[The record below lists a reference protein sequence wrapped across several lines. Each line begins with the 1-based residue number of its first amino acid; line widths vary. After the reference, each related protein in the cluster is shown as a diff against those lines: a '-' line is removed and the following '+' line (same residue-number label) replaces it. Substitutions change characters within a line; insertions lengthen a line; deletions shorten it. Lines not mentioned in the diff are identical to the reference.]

1 MTDSEDLTSRF
12 FQSAGSESMAT
23 VRKKV
28 DNRIRVQI
36 ENGVAQQYRTMFV
49 IVGDHGRDQVVILH
63 HMLSK
68 ATVRA
73 RPSVLWCYKKELG
86 FSSNRKKRMRQ
97 LQKKIKTGTLNLK
110 QDDPFE
116 LFVAATNI
124 RYCYYN
130 ETHKILGNTYGM
142 CVLQDFEALTPN
154 LLARTVETVE
164 GGGIVVILLRT
175 MNSLKQLYT
184 MTMDVHS
191 RYRTEAHQDVVGRFN
206 ERFILSLSSCKT
218 CVVIDDQ
225 LSVLPVSKHIANI
238 KPVPPKTQ
246 EDGLSPR
253 EQELK
258 DLKESLQDTQPVG
271 VLVDSCK
278 TMDQAKAV
286 LKFIEAI
293 SEKTLRST
301 VALTAARG
309 RGKSAALGLAIAG
322 AVAFGYSN
330 IFVTSP
336 SPDNLHTLFEFI
348 FKGFDAL
355 QYQEHLDYEIIQ
367 SLNPDFN
374 KAVVRVNIFKEH
386 RQTIQYIHPADAV
399 KLGQAELVA
408 IDEAAAIPLPL
419 VKKLLGPYLVFMAST
434 INGYEGTGRSL
445 SLKLIQQLRQQSADS
460 QQSLSAENKSTSTAR
475 LATGMVTVWY
485 RRARSLH
492 EVSLHESIRYAP
504 GDPVEKWL
512 NDLLCLDC
520 LSVPRI
526 ISGCPLP
533 ENCDLYYV
541 NRDTLFCYHK
551 ASEAFLQRLMA
562 LYVASHYKNSPNDL
576 QLLSDAP
583 AHHLFCLLP
592 PVPPTHN
599 SLPEVLAVVQ
609 VCLEGEISQQSIL
622 SGLSRGKKASGDL
635 IPWTVSEQFQDS
647 DFGGLSGGR
656 VVRIAVNPDYQGM
669 GYGSRALQLLQRY
682 YEGQFPL
689 LDEREQPTASTI
701 NSVSSEAVN
710 LLEEVVSPRTDLP
723 PLLLKLN
730 ERTAERLDYLGVSYG
745 LTPQLLKFWKKAGFI
760 PVYLRQTPND
770 LTGEHSC
777 VMLKELNTDNSSGQ
791 WLPAFWKDF
800 RRRFLSLLSYQFSSF
815 SPTLAL
821 NILQNKNVKDDHP
834 ATLSSVELAAQF
846 TSYDLKRLEMYS
858 RNMVDYHLIM
868 DMVPA
873 VARMFFLKQL
883 GGISLSAAQSALL
896 LGLGLQHKSID
907 DLEKNIELPSSQLM
921 GLFNRLIRKVVQFF
935 STIQEKAVEAEM
947 VAFKDVNM
955 EPTTRPLHEDLVW
968 NSSENSDEAA
978 KEFEEKHKKDMEK
991 IKDMKLSQYMIRGD
1005 DEEWDQVLKTAGQ
1018 TAIVSIK
1025 SDKKRKLDGTNTKNQ
1040 WQGNKLKKNKGKKSK
1055 FGKKA

>member
-1 MTDSEDLTSRF
+1 
-12 FQSAGSESMAT
+12 MAT

-36 ENGVAQQYRTMFV
+36 ENGVALQHRTMFV
-49 IVGDHGRDQVVILH
+49 VVGDRGRDQVVILH

-68 ATVRA
+68 AAVRA
-73 RPSVLWCYKKELG
+73 RPSVLWCYKKDLG

-97 LQKKIKTGTLNLK
+97 LQKKIKTGTLNLN

-116 LFVAATNI
+116 LFIAATNI

-130 ETHKILGNTYGM
+130 ETHKILGNTFGM

-191 RYRTEAHQDVVGRFN
+191 RYRTEAHQDVIGRFN
-206 ERFILSLSSCKT
+206 ERFILSLASCKN
-218 CVVIDDQ
+218 CVAIDDQ
-225 LSVLPVSKHIANI
+225 LNILPISSHVANI
-238 KPVPPKTQ
+238 RPVPPKTQ
-246 EDGLSPR
+246 EEGLSPR

-271 VLVDSCK
+271 VLVDACR

-286 LKFIEAI
+286 LKFIEGI

-301 VALTAARG
+301 VAMTAARG
-309 RGKSAALGLAIAG
+309 RGKSAALGLAVAG

-336 SPDNLHTLFEFI
+336 SPDNLHTMFEFI

-367 SLNPDFN
+367 SLNPEFN

-386 RQTIQYIHPADAV
+386 RQTIQYIHPGDAV
-399 KLGQAELVA
+399 KLGQAELLV

-445 SLKLIQQLRQQSADS
+445 SLKLLQQLRQQSADS
-460 QQSLSAENKSTSTAR
+460 QQSMSAENRTTSTER
-475 LATGMVTVWY
+475 LAA
-485 RRARSLH
+485 ARSLH

-504 GDPVEKWL
+504 GDAVEKWL
-512 NDLLCLDC
+512 NELLCLDC
-520 LSVPRI
+520 LSIPRL

-533 ENCDLYYV
+533 QTCDLYYV
-541 NRDTLFCYHK
+541 NRDTLFCYHR

-576 QLLSDAP
+576 QMLSDAP

-592 PVPPTHN
+592 PVPPTQN

-609 VCLEGEISQQSIL
+609 VCLEGEISKQSIL
-622 SGLSRGKKASGDL
+622 NSLARGKKASGDL
-635 IPWTVSEQFQDS
+635 IPWTVSEQFQDPE
-647 DFGGLSGGR
+647 FGSLSGGR

-669 GYGSRALQLLQRY
+669 GYGSRALQLLQMY
-682 YEGQFPL
+682 YEGKFPTM
-689 LDEREQPTASTI
+689 DESAQSNHNEIT
-701 NSVSSEAVN
+701 SVSSEAVS
-710 LLEEVVSPRTDLP
+710 LLEEVITPRKELP
-723 PLLLKLN
+723 PLLLKLS
-730 ERTAERLDYLGVSYG
+730 ERRAERLDYLGVSYG
-745 LTPQLLKFWKKAGFI
+745 LTAQLLKFWKKAGFT

-777 VMLKELNTDNSSGQ
+777 VMLKELNADEAPEQSR
-791 WLPAFWKDF
+791 WLSAFWKDF

-815 SPTLAL
+815 HPSLAL
-821 NILQNKNVKDDHP
+821 NVLQNKKSKEESSI
-834 ATLSSVELAAQF
+834 LSSSELAAHL
-846 TSYDLKRLEMYS
+846 SPYDLKRLELYS
-858 RNMVDYHLIM
+858 RSMVDYHLIM
-868 DMVPA
+868 DLIPT
-873 VARMFFLKQL
+873 VARMFCLKQL
-883 GGISLSAAQSALL
+883 GDTSLSAAQCALL
-896 LGLGLQHKSID
+896 LGIGLQHKSVNQ
-907 DLEKNIELPSSQLM
+907 LEKEIALPSSQLM
-921 GLFNRLIRKVVQFF
+921 GLFNRLIRKIVQVFT
-935 STIQEKAVEAEM
+935 SIQEKAIEAQM
-947 VAFKDVNM
+947 AATKDVTM
-955 EPTTRPLHEDLVW
+955 EPTVRSLNEDL
-968 NSSENSDEAA
+968 NEAA
-978 KEFEEKHKKDMEK
+978 KEFEEKHKQDVERVKEMDLEE
-991 IKDMKLSQYMIRGD
+991 YRIRGN
-1005 DEEWDQVLKTAGQ
+1005 DEEWDQVLKKAGNTAM
-1018 TAIVSIK
+1018 VSIK
-1025 SDKKRKLDGTNTKNQ
+1025 SDKKRKWEG
-1040 WQGNKLKKNKGKKSK
+1040 GNATASNGAPQHGKLKKKEMQRGKFKNNKDKHGK

>member
-1 MTDSEDLTSRF
+1 
-12 FQSAGSESMAT
+12 MAT

-36 ENGVAQQYRTMFV
+36 ENGVALQHRTMFV
-49 IVGDHGRDQVVILH
+49 VVGDRGRDQVVILH

-68 ATVRA
+68 AAVRA
-73 RPSVLWCYKKELG
+73 RPSVLWCYKKDLG

-97 LQKKIKTGTLNLK
+97 LQKKIKTGTLNLN

-154 LLARTVETVE
+154 LLARTIETVE

-175 MNSLKQLYT
+175 MSSLKQLYT

-206 ERFILSLSSCKT
+206 ERFILSLSSCKN

-225 LSVLPVSKHIANI
+225 LNILPISSHMANI

-271 VLVDSCK
+271 VLVDCCR

-286 LKFIEAI
+286 LKFIEAV

-309 RGKSAALGLAIAG
+309 RGKSAAMGLAVAG

-336 SPDNLHTLFEFI
+336 SPDNLHTMFEFI

-367 SLNPDFN
+367 SLNPEFN

-386 RQTIQYIHPADAV
+386 RQTIQYIHPGDAV
-399 KLGQAELVA
+399 KLGQAELLV

-419 VKKLLGPYLVFMAST
+419 VKNLLGPYLVFMAST

-460 QQSLSAENKSTSTAR
+460 QLNLSAENRNTSTAR
-475 LATGMVTVWY
+475 LAA
-485 RRARSLH
+485 ARTLH
-492 EVSLHESIRYAP
+492 EVSLHESIRYGA
-504 GDPVEKWL
+504 GDAVEKWL
-512 NDLLCLDC
+512 NELLCLEC
-520 LSVPRI
+520 LNIPRL

-533 ENCDLYYV
+533 QACDLYYV
-541 NRDTLFCYHK
+541 NRDTLFCFHK

-592 PVPPTHN
+592 PVPPTQN

-609 VCLEGEISQQSIL
+609 VCLEGEISRQSIL
-622 SGLSRGKKASGDL
+622 NSLSRGKKASGDL
-635 IPWTVSEQFQDS
+635 IPWTVSEQFQDA
-647 DFGGLSGGR
+647 DFGSLSGGR

-669 GYGSRALQLLQRY
+669 GYGSRALQQLQMY
-682 YEGQFPL
+682 YEGKFPTM
-689 LDEREQPTASTI
+689 DESVQPAHTQIA
-701 NSVSSEAVN
+701 SVSSEAVS
-710 LLEEVVSPRTDLP
+710 LLEEVVTPRKELP
-723 PLLLKLN
+723 PLLLKLS
-730 ERTAERLDYLGVSYG
+730 ERRAERLDYLGVSYG
-745 LTPQLLKFWKKAGFI
+745 LTAQLLKFWKKAGYT
-760 PVYLRQTPND
+760 PVYLRQTPNE

-777 VMLKELNTDNSSGQ
+777 VMLKELNTDEASQQSL
-791 WLPAFWKDF
+791 WLAAFWKDF

-815 SPTLAL
+815 HPILAL
-821 NILQNKNVKDDHP
+821 SILQNKKLKEE
-834 ATLSSVELAAQF
+834 AASLSSAELAAHF
-846 TSYDLKRLEMYS
+846 TPYDLKRLELYS
-858 RNMVDYHLIM
+858 RSMVDYHLVM
-868 DMVPA
+868 DLIPT
-873 VARMFFLKQL
+873 VARIFFLKQL
-883 GGISLSAAQSALL
+883 GDVSLSAAQCALL
-896 LGLGLQHKSID
+896 LGIGLQHKPVD
-907 DLEKNIELPSSQLM
+907 QLEKEIELPSSQLM
-921 GLFNRLIRKVVQFF
+921 GLFNRLIRKFVQVFT
-935 STIQEKAVEAEM
+935 SIQEKAIEAEM
-947 VAFKDVNM
+947 VATKDVSM
-955 EPTTRPLHEDLVW
+955 EPTVRSLNEDLT
-968 NSSENSDEAA
+968 EAA
-978 KEFEEKHKKDMEK
+978 KEFEEQHKKDLEKVKEMELEEYK
-991 IKDMKLSQYMIRGD
+991 IRGD
-1005 DEEWDQVLKTAGQ
+1005 DEEWDQVLKKAGSTAV
-1018 TAIVSIK
+1018 VSIK
-1025 SDKKRKLDGTNTKNQ
+1025 SDKKRKWEGENVTSNGAEKQ
-1040 WQGNKLKKNKGKKSK
+1040 RKEMKHGKFKKNKDKHGK

>member
-1 MTDSEDLTSRF
+1 
-12 FQSAGSESMAT
+12 MAT
-23 VRKKV
+23 YRKKV

-36 ENGVAQQYRTMFV
+36 ENGVAQLHRTMFV

-116 LFVAATNI
+116 LFIAATNI

-206 ERFILSLSSCKT
+206 ERFILSLSSCKA

-225 LSVLPVSKHIANI
+225 LNVLPISKHIANI
-238 KPVPPKTQ
+238 KPVPPKPQ
-246 EDGLSPR
+246 DDGLSPR

-271 VLVDSCK
+271 VLVDCCK

-309 RGKSAALGLAIAG
+309 RGKSAALGLALAA

-367 SLNPDFN
+367 SLNPEFN

-419 VKKLLGPYLVFMAST
+419 VKKLLGPYLVFLSST

-460 QQSLSAENKSTSTAR
+460 QQSLSAENKMTSTAR
-475 LATGMVTVWY
+475 LVA
-485 RRARSLH
+485 ARTLH

-504 GDPVEKWL
+504 GDAVEKWL
-512 NDLLCLDC
+512 NEILCLDC

-533 ENCDLYYV
+533 ETCDLYYV

-551 ASEAFLQRLMA
+551 ASETFLQRLMS
-562 LYVASHYKNSPNDL
+562 LCVASHYKNSPNDL
-576 QLLSDAP
+576 QMLSDAP
-583 AHHLFCLLP
+583 AYHLFCLLP

-609 VCLEGEISQQSIL
+609 MCLEGEISRQSIL
-622 SGLSRGKKASGDL
+622 NSLSRGKKASGDL

-647 DFGGLSGGR
+647 EFGGLSGGR
-656 VVRIAVNPDYQGM
+656 VVRIAVNPDYQGVSHAILICFFVGCVFM
-669 GYGSRALQLLQRY
+669 GYGTRALQLLQRY

-689 LDEREQPTASTI
+689 LDERQQANTGAI
-701 NSVSSEAVN
+701 NSVSSEAVS

-730 ERTAERLDYLGVSYG
+730 ERAAERLDYLGVSYG
-745 LTPQLLKFWKKAGFI
+745 LTPQLLKFWKKAGFV

-777 VMLKELNTDNSSGQ
+777 IMLKELNTEDSAGPGQ

-821 NILQNKNVKDDHP
+821 NILQNRSVGDDSP
-834 ATLSSVELAAQF
+834 ALLSSAALAAQF
-846 TSYDLKRLEMYS
+846 IPYDLKRLEMYS

-883 GGISLSAAQSALL
+883 GDISLSAAQSALL
-896 LGLGLQHKSID
+896 LGLGLQHKSVD
-907 DLEKNIELPSSQLM
+907 DLEKEIELPSSQLM

-935 STIQEKAVEAEM
+935 NSLQEKAIEAEM
-947 VAFKDVNM
+947 ADIKDITM
-955 EPTTRPLHEDLVW
+955 EPTARSLREDL
-968 NSSENSDEAA
+968 NEAA
-978 KEFEEKHKKDMEK
+978 REFREKHKEDMEK
-991 IKDMKLSQYMIRGD
+991 IKDMDLSQYMIRGD
-1005 DEEWDQVLKTAGQ
+1005 DEEWDQVLKKAGH

-1025 SDKKRKLDGTNTKNQ
+1025 SDKKRKLEGVNKSEQ
-1040 WQGNKLKKNKGKKSK
+1040 WQGKKQKKNKEKKAK

>member
-1 MTDSEDLTSRF
+1 
-12 FQSAGSESMAT
+12 MAT
-23 VRKKV
+23 VRKKI

-36 ENGVAQQYRTMFV
+36 ENGVALQHRTLFV
-49 IVGDHGRDQVVILH
+49 VVGDRGRDQVVILH

-68 ATVRA
+68 ATVKA

-97 LQKKIKTGTLNLK
+97 LQKKIKTGTLNLN

-116 LFVAATNI
+116 LFIAATSI

-130 ETHKILGNTYGM
+130 ETHKILGNTFGM

-154 LLARTVETVE
+154 LLARTIETVE
-164 GGGIVVILLRT
+164 GGGIVVLLLRT

-184 MTMDVHS
+184 MTMDVHA

-206 ERFILSLSSCKT
+206 ERFILSLASCKN

-225 LSVLPVSKHIANI
+225 LNILPISSHMAEI

-271 VLVDSCK
+271 VLVDCCR
-278 TMDQAKAV
+278 TMDQAKGV

-293 SEKTLRST
+293 SEKTLRTT

-309 RGKSAALGLAIAG
+309 RGKSAALGLAVAG

-336 SPDNLHTLFEFI
+336 SPDNLHTMFEFI

-367 SLNPDFN
+367 SLNPEFN
-374 KAVVRVNIFKEH
+374 KAVVRVNVFKEH
-386 RQTIQYIHPADAV
+386 RQTIQYIHPGDAV
-399 KLGQAELVA
+399 KLGQAELLV

-445 SLKLIQQLRQQSADS
+445 SLKLIQQLRQQSVES
-460 QQSLSAENKSTSTAR
+460 QQNTTAENRTTNTAK
-475 LATGMVTVWY
+475 LAA
-485 RRARSLH
+485 ARSLH

-504 GDPVEKWL
+504 ADPVEKWL

-520 LSVPRI
+520 LNIPRLV
-526 ISGCPLP
+526 SGCPLP
-533 ENCDLYYV
+533 QTCDLYYV

-576 QLLSDAP
+576 QMLSDAP

-592 PVPPTHN
+592 PVPPTQN

-609 VCLEGEISQQSIL
+609 VCLEGEISRQSIL
-622 SGLSRGKKASGDL
+622 NSLSRGKKASGDL
-635 IPWTVSEQFQDS
+635 IPWTVSEQFQDAE
-647 DFGGLSGGR
+647 FAGLSGGR
-656 VVRIAVNPDYQGM
+656 IVRIAVNPDYQGM
-669 GYGSRALQLLQRY
+669 GYGSRALQLLQMY
-682 YEGQFPL
+682 YEGKFPTM
-689 LDEREQPTASTI
+689 DESTGLNHSEI
-701 NSVSSEAVN
+701 TSVSSEAVS
-710 LLEEVVSPRTDLP
+710 LLEEVVTPRKELP
-723 PLLLKLN
+723 PLLLKLS
-730 ERTAERLDYLGVSYG
+730 ERRAERLDYLGVSYG
-745 LTPQLLKFWKKAGFI
+745 LTTQLLRFWKKAGYS

-777 VMLKELNTDNSSGQ
+777 VMLKELNTDEASEQSQ
-791 WLPAFWKDF
+791 WLTAFWKDF

-815 SPTLAL
+815 HPSLSLT
-821 NILQNKNVKDDHP
+821 ILQNKKAKETH
-834 ATLSSVELAAQF
+834 TLSSSELAGHF
-846 TSYDLKRLEMYS
+846 TPYDLKRLELYS
-858 RNMVDYHLIM
+858 RSMVDYHLIM
-868 DMVPA
+868 DLVPV
-873 VARMFFLKQL
+873 VARIFFLKQL
-883 GGISLSAAQSALL
+883 GDMSLSAAQCALL
-896 LGLGLQHKSID
+896 LGIGLQHKSVEQ
-907 DLEKNIELPSSQLM
+907 LEKEIELPSSQLM
-921 GLFNRLIRKVVQFF
+921 GLFNRLIRKCVQVF
-935 STIQEKAVEAEM
+935 TNIQEKAIEAEM
-947 VAFKDVNM
+947 VAAKEVSM
-955 EPTTRPLHEDLVW
+955 EPTIKSLNEDLK
-968 NSSENSDEAA
+968 EAA
-978 KEFEEKHKKDMEK
+978 KEFEERHKQEVEKVKEMDMEEYK
-991 IKDMKLSQYMIRGD
+991 IRGD
-1005 DEEWDQVLKTAGQ
+1005 DEEWESVLKKAGSTAV
-1018 TAIVSIK
+1018 VSIK
-1025 SDKKRKLDGTNTKNQ
+1025 SDKKRKLDGGNTTASN
-1040 WQGNKLKKNKGKKSK
+1040 GTPPHGKLKKKEMQHGKFKKNKDKHGK
-1055 FGKKA
+1055 FGKKP

>member
-1 MTDSEDLTSRF
+1 
-12 FQSAGSESMAT
+12 MAT

-36 ENGVAQQYRTMFV
+36 ENGVALQHRTMFV
-49 IVGDHGRDQVVILH
+49 VVGDHGKDQVVILH

-68 ATVRA
+68 ASVRA

-116 LFVAATNI
+116 LFIAATNI

-154 LLARTVETVE
+154 LLARTIETVE

-175 MNSLKQLYT
+175 MTSLKQLYT

-206 ERFILSLSSCKT
+206 ERFILSLASCKT

-225 LSVLPVSKHIANI
+225 LNVLPISSHITNI
-238 KPVPPKTQ
+238 KPVPPKSQ
-246 EDGLSPR
+246 EDGPSPR

-271 VLVDSCK
+271 VLVDCCK

-367 SLNPDFN
+367 SLNPEFS

-399 KLGQAELVA
+399 KLGQAELLV

-460 QQSLSAENKSTSTAR
+460 QQNLSAENRNTSTAR
-475 LATGMVTVWY
+475 LAS
-485 RRARSLH
+485 ARTLH
-492 EVSLHESIRYAP
+492 EVSLQESIRYAP

-512 NDLLCLDC
+512 NELLCLDC
-520 LSVPRI
+520 LSIPRI

-533 ENCDLYYV
+533 QTCELYYV

-551 ASEAFLQRLMA
+551 ASETFLQRLMA

-576 QLLSDAP
+576 QMLSDAP

-592 PVPPTHN
+592 PVPPTQN
-599 SLPEVLAVVQ
+599 ALPEVLAVVQ
-609 VCLEGEISQQSIL
+609 VCLEGEISRQSIL
-622 SGLSRGKKASGDL
+622 NSLSRGKKASGDL
-635 IPWTVSEQFQDS
+635 IPWTVSEQFQDP
-647 DFGGLSGGR
+647 DFGSLSGGR

-669 GYGSRALQLLQRY
+669 GYGSRALQLLQQY

-689 LDEREQPTASTI
+689 LDDEEQTTATAI
-701 NSVSSEAVN
+701 TPVSSEAVS
-710 LLEEVVSPRTDLP
+710 LLEEVVSPRKNLP
-723 PLLLKLN
+723 PLLLKLS
-730 ERTAERLDYLGVSYG
+730 ERRAERLDYLGVSYG
-745 LTPQLLKFWKKAGFI
+745 LTPQLLKFWKKAGFV

-777 VMLKELNTDNSSGQ
+777 VMLKALNTDEASDQGH
-791 WLPAFWKDF
+791 WLSAFWKDF
-800 RRRFLSLLSYQFSSF
+800 RRRFLALLSYQFSSF

-821 NILQNKNVKDDHP
+821 NILQNKNTKDDSQP
-834 ATLSSVELAAQF
+834 MLSSAELAAQF
-846 TSYDLKRLEMYS
+846 SPYDLKRLEMYS

-868 DMVPA
+868 DMIPA
-873 VARMFFLKQL
+873 IARMFFLRHL
-883 GGISLSAAQSALL
+883 GDISLSTAQCALL
-896 LGLGLQHKSID
+896 LGIGLQHKTVEV
-907 DLEKNIELPSSQLM
+907 LEKEIDLPSSQIM

-935 STIQEKAVEAEM
+935 SSIQEKAVEAEM
-947 VAFKDVNM
+947 VTSKDIIM
-955 EPTTRPLHEDLVW
+955 EPTARSLNEDLA
-968 NSSENSDEAA
+968 EAA
-978 KEFEEKHKKDMEK
+978 KEYQEKQKQDLEK
-991 IKDMKLSQYMIRGD
+991 IKDMDLSQYMIRGD
-1005 DEEWDQVLKTAGQ
+1005 DEEWDQVLKKAGHTAV
-1018 TAIVSIK
+1018 VSIK
-1025 SDKKRKLDGTNTKNQ
+1025 SDKKRKPEDAKPKDN
-1040 WQGNKLKKNKGKKSK
+1040 WQAKKLKKNKDKRAK
-1055 FGKKA
+1055 FGKKL